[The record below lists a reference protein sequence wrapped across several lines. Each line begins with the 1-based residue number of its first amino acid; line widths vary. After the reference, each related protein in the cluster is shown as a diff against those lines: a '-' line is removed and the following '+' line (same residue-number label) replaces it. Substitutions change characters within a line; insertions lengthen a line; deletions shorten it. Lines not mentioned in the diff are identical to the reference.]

1 MIRPGSDFE
10 WDEAKNL
17 TNTTRHG
24 ITFQEAVAVFE
35 GDYQEFED
43 KRLDY
48 GEARV
53 KIVGVLGNWVVS
65 VICTQRGSSVRIISA
80 RRARRDERREYR
92 QMYPG

>member
-17 TNTTRHG
+17 TNTVRHG

-43 KRLDY
+43 KRRDY
-48 GEARV
+48 GEARA
-53 KIVGVLGNWVVS
+53 KIIGVLGNRVVS

-92 QMYPG
+92 QIYPG